1 MFDAV
6 KKKNYNIFSSNGI
19 MITGKFLLL
28 LLYRQ
33 FLIYL

>member
-28 LLYRQ
+28 LYRQ